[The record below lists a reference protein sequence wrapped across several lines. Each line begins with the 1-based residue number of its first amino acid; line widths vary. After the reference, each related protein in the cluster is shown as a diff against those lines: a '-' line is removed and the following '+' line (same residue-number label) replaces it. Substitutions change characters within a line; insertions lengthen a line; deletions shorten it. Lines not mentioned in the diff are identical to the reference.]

1 MQDNYTAI
9 PVFFSPEDNE
19 WLIPS
24 IELGY
29 SRPVKDF
36 IRCDCHDLIWHYAEL
51 HVIPVSEEWYGES
64 ELLVCD
70 LPFNTWPDHSPNAEA
85 NANA

>member
-1 MQDNYTAI
+1 MPLTITDNYTPI
-9 PVFFSPEDNE
+9 PVFYSEEDSE

-36 IRCDCHDLIWHYAEL
+36 IRCDCHDLIWHHAEL
-51 HVIPVSEEWYGES
+51 HVLPGFNPREGWTEYIVCDFES
-64 ELLVCD
+64 E
-70 LPFNTWPDHSPNAEA
+70 SE
-85 NANA
+85 